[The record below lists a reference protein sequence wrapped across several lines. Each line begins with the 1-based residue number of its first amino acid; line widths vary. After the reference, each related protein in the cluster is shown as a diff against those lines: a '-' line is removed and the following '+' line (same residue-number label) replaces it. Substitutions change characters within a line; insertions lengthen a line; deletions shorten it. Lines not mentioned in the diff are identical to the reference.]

1 MWPIYVYL
9 KLFEAKIVVLI
20 VTVVVVVVVKFV
32 DVALLFVP
40 DDNIFSRG

>member
-20 VTVVVVVVVKFV
+20 VTVVVVIVKFV